1 VPQGLIVI
9 SRDPSYFG
17 NSVFFHVFHPSDQ
30 FTTMDIRFAPHN
42 LHLESPDQ
50 FFSQDPHLKVLSRQ
64 PLVWEFPLILG
75 LSVQVPGIYT
85 VSGGRQVGKTTL
97 LKQWMAHHLKT
108 GVHPHAIAFLPES

>member
-1 VPQGLIVI
+1 
-9 SRDPSYFG
+9 
-17 NSVFFHVFHPSDQ
+17 
-30 FTTMDIRFAPHN
+30 
-42 LHLESPDQ
+42 
-50 FFSQDPHLKVLSRQ
+50 LKVLSRQ

-97 LKQWMAHHLKT
+97 LKQWMAHLLKT